1 MCLSIPSD
9 VSLMFNSLRLPLS
22 RVNECQS
29 SSELV
34 MKERPHVGAT
44 IGSSSSSSLGM
55 TTSLPSK
62 IKINSRQR
70 RENLEMIDLITIF
83 AS

>member
-1 MCLSIPSD
+1 MCLWIPSD

-34 MKERPHVGAT
+34 MKERPRVGVT
-44 IGSSSSSSLGM
+44 LG
-55 TTSLPSK
+55 LK
-62 IKINSRQR
+62 
-70 RENLEMIDLITIF
+70 
-83 AS
+83 